1 MTNYEK
7 IVDPNNCDNIVITN
21 SKGDVFE
28 FEQVALITL
37 HEVGYAILKPLNPA
51 LFNLENDEPLIF
63 KLNDEEQTIVWFEK
77 GIVNIDQSMKECEY
91 HEAIISF
98 LDKKKT
104 GLISSLEL
112 DCVILFF
119 MLDP

>member
-28 FEQVALITL
+28 FEQVALIPL

-63 KLNDEEQTIVWFEK
+63 KLNDEEQTIDLCVDINIITKIIELYEK
-77 GIVNIDQSMKECEY
+77 NY
-91 HEAIISF
+91 
-98 LDKKKT
+98 
-104 GLISSLEL
+104 
-112 DCVILFF
+112 
-119 MLDP
+119 